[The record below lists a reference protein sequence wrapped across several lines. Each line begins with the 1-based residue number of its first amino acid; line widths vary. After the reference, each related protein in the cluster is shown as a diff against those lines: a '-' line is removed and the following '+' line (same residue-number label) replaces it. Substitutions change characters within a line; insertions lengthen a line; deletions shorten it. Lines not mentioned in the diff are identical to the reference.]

1 MSIIS
6 NKQSSST
13 STSSTSHN
21 KSKPKAIMKNRCQ
34 YCVPLLLVATFSLM
48 VVTLCTAEA
57 LIPRY
62 PTAFFSVRGGESRA
76 ASAPS
81 SYVDILY
88 KNHES
93 NYKFSSTSLK
103 EYMGEETIGENNDSS
118 TNDAE
123 SDDVDYSS
131 SSSQS
136 IKQIRVT
143 AKGRV
148 GATRMPPRN
157 SSNNKSN
164 GISVE
169 KVNRQDLGQ
178 LEDLPIHAEF
188 IAETALPTDVGQFRL
203 RAYRTDASKNEYTGR
218 EPSVIYAADKSP
230 FGVEGQFNKDVP
242 IRIHDQCL
250 TSEVFRSRR

>member
-13 STSSTSHN
+13 SSTSSTSHN
-21 KSKPKAIMKNRCQ
+21 KSKSKTKVIMENRCQ
-34 YCVPLLLVATFSLM
+34 YCVPLLLVATYLI
-48 VVTLCTAEA
+48 TLCTAEA
-57 LIPRY
+57 LVPRY
-62 PTAFFSVRGGESRA
+62 PTAFLSVRGGESRA
-76 ASAPS
+76 TSAAPS
-81 SYVDILY
+81 SNNNVDILQY
-88 KNHES
+88 KTNHES

-103 EYMGEETIGENNDSS
+103 EYMGEETIGENNREDSS
-118 TNDAE
+118 TNGLNGAE
-123 SDDVDYSS
+123 SNDTA
-131 SSSQS
+131 QS

-143 AKGRV
+143 AKGKGRV
-148 GATRMPPRN
+148 GATRMPSRN
-157 SSNNKSN
+157 KNN
-164 GISVE
+164 G
-169 KVNRQDLGQ
+169 VNRQDLGQ

-203 RAYRTDASKNEYTGR
+203 RAYRTDAGENEYTGR

-230 FGVEGQFNKDVP
+230 FGVEGQLNKDVP